1 MGVAPSITRRG
12 GSATGRRRPSV
23 GRHCRRGDGRRLR
36 LASKGTEPVRTIRCA
51 RSAERRAKVSS
62 AIKGRIQ
69 LCSTQEELGDT
80 GGAMDKSSKKGIFV
94 TRLLQILQTLKIW
107 TTQVL

>member
-1 MGVAPSITRRG
+1 M
-12 GSATGRRRPSV
+12 
-23 GRHCRRGDGRRLR
+23 
-36 LASKGTEPVRTIRCA
+36 
-51 RSAERRAKVSS
+51 
-62 AIKGRIQ
+62 
-69 LCSTQEELGDT
+69 CSTQEELGDT